1 MFPKGK
7 ICSSILVSLTSEA
20 VVRMCSVKKRVIR
33 SFAKF
38 TGKHLC
44 QRFFLTADDEYS
56 RSNRKN
62 LLPPIQRQLSKKLN
76 TFSQF
81 FIAFLECK
89 LNLEHFEKKKN
100 EPHSSSIS
108 EVIDSER
115 RAYLN
120 V

>member
-7 ICSSILVSLTSEA
+7 ICSSILISLTSET
-20 VVRMCSVKKRVIR
+20 VVRRCSVKKRVIR
-33 SFAKF
+33 SFAEF

-62 LLPPIQRQLSKKLN
+62 LLLPIQRQLSKKLN

-81 FIAFLECK
+81 FIAFLECT
-89 LNLEHFEKKKN
+89 LNLEHFEKKN

>member
-7 ICSSILVSLTSEA
+7 ICSSILVSLTTEA

-89 LNLEHFEKKKN
+89 LNLEHFEKKKMSLIA
-100 EPHSSSIS
+100 P
-108 EVIDSER
+108 VFLKLLTLKDV
-115 RAYLN
+115 LT
-120 V
+120 

>member
-62 LLPPIQRQLSKKLN
+62 LLLPIQRQLSKKLN

-81 FIAFLECK
+81 FIAFLECT
-89 LNLEHFEKKKN
+89 LNLEHFEKKN